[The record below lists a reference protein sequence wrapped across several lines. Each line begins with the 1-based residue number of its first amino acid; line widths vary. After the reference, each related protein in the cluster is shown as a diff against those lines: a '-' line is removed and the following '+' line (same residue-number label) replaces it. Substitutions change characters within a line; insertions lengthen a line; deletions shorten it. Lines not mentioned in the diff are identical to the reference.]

1 MQAAI
6 GMLGMILRYLWP
18 FMKEWFFDKRTVV
31 NWLKKHWVLL
41 SFTILVT
48 VLGYS
53 NFKITMYVINLKQH
67 VMDTQERNDTLQT
80 LYRDQTKR
88 AGLLIVEVK
97 RLEKELELKNT
108 ALEGLED
115 KVKLYEHWMES
126 CGMNHNAPAETMPKC
141 TTTQVRGTTNTRR
154 PSNKQNNQN
163 SDIAER
169 VRRIWGQGK

>member
-1 MQAAI
+1 MQATI

-41 SFTILVT
+41 SFTILVV

-53 NFKITMYVINLKQH
+53 NFKITMYVINLKQQT
-67 VMDTQERNDTLQT
+67 METQERNDTLQT

-97 RLEKELELKNT
+97 RLEKELALSNT
-108 ALEGLED
+108 ALEGAED
-115 KVKLYEHWMES
+115 KIKLYEHWMES

-141 TTTQVRGTTNTRR
+141 TSAQPRGTSGTRR
-154 PSNKQNNQN
+154 SSNKQNNQN

-169 VRRIWGQGK
+169 VKRIWGQGK